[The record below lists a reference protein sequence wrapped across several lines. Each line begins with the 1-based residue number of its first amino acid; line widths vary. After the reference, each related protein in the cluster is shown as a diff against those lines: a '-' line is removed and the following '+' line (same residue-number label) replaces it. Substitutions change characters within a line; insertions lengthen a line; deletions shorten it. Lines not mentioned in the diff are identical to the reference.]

1 MRLSQF
7 RFIIQICNQAIR
19 YSRARGTVFASLTFI
34 TYITCITPSPG
45 RRSPR
50 ARYLETFGIS
60 PQVDMIL
67 CARRF
72 ASIPE

>member
-34 TYITCITPSPG
+34 TYITCITSIT
-45 RRSPR
+45 RQTL
-50 ARYLETFGIS
+50 AACRYLETFGVS

-67 CARRF
+67 SARRF